1 MKGSLL
7 GLLMGLYSA
16 VVASA
21 DADFSG
27 RWEITTRYPGGQ
39 FSAGLN
45 LREVSGSFEGRSAYL
60 VPDGFFYRYRGS
72 SEKGI
77 LHLKILA
84 PDDKTVVGELNLT
97 LHAGTLAGSGSIHE
111 VPVTFSG
118 HRPLERPKDAPRAI
132 AFEPR
137 VFYDTLS
144 GTNAPALHIFPG
156 DTVHTKTV
164 DADGG
169 GENAA
174 QRSLPGNRQTGP
186 FYIEGAMIGDT
197 IAVHFNRIRP
207 NRDTAFQARTRLNP
221 AVLPPGYPQPFSDKW
236 SNLWNLDREHNTARP
251 AEPSDRLRDY
261 EIKLVPM
268 LGTVGVAPYWDQAF
282 AAADLGPYGGNLDYN
297 QVQEG
302 TTLYLPVY
310 QAGALLSMGDGHAL
324 QADGEITG
332 QGLETSLDVEFTVD
346 LIRDQLL
353 DQPWIE
359 NDEFVM
365 VSGVDGSLER
375 ALQQATA
382 GLTNWLKSYYRLN
395 IAEIATVLATS
406 VHYDIAEVVDTKPH
420 VVAKISKNA
429 LKQLA
434 KPDPP
439 AYMFCQARRGCDL
452 SFEN

>member
-1 MKGSLL
+1 
-7 GLLMGLYSA
+7 
-16 VVASA
+16 
-21 DADFSG
+21 
-27 RWEITTRYPGGQ
+27 
-39 FSAGLN
+39 
-45 LREVSGSFEGRSAYL
+45 
-60 VPDGFFYRYRGS
+60 
-72 SEKGI
+72 
-77 LHLKILA
+77 
-84 PDDKTVVGELNLT
+84 
-97 LHAGTLAGSGSIHE
+97 
-111 VPVTFSG
+111 
-118 HRPLERPKDAPRAI
+118 
-132 AFEPR
+132 
-137 VFYDTLS
+137 
-144 GTNAPALHIFPG
+144 
-156 DTVHTKTV
+156 
-164 DADGG
+164 
-169 GENAA
+169 
-174 QRSLPGNRQTGP
+174 
-186 FYIEGAMIGDT
+186 
-197 IAVHFNRIRP
+197 
-207 NRDTAFQARTRLNP
+207 
-221 AVLPPGYPQPFSDKW
+221 
-236 SNLWNLDREHNTARP
+236 
-251 AEPSDRLRDY
+251 
-261 EIKLVPM
+261 
-268 LGTVGVAPYWDQAF
+268 
-282 AAADLGPYGGNLDYN
+282 
-297 QVQEG
+297 VQEG

-420 VVAKISKNA
+420 VVARISKNA